1 MKERLVTLMYLT
13 IIGCCMGIVSVI
25 LISEL
30 IRRFYW
36 DAQ

>member
-1 MKERLVTLMYLT
+1 MKERLFNFLCWLTLF
-13 IIGCCMGIVSVI
+13 CCMGIVSTI